1 MSYTKTNWV
10 DGTTVINAQ
19 NLNKIEDALEAN
31 DTAIQNKFDKPA
43 EAGTEGQILAVDAS
57 GNIVFTDKPADGTPG
72 EKGDAGIAATITEI
86 TATVD
91 ANIGTPEVTV
101 TSGGT
106 EQERTFD
113 FAFKNLKGE
122 KGDKGDTGAVGTA
135 AEITSVT
142 ATVDANTG
150 TPEVTVTPGGTAQAR
165 TFTFAFKNLKGA
177 TGAQGPKGDTG
188 ATGAQGAK
196 GDKGD
201 KGDSGLTKQ
210 AAIADAVGGD
220 EKDKINAILAAL
232 RSAGV
237 IATE

>member
-31 DTAIQNKFDKPA
+31 DTAIQNKFDKPE
-43 EAGTEGQILAVDAS
+43 EAGTEGQILAIDAS

-72 EKGDAGIAATITEI
+72 EKGDKGDAGIAATITEI
-86 TATVD
+86 
-91 ANIGTPEVTV
+91 
-101 TSGGT
+101 
-106 EQERTFD
+106 
-113 FAFKNLKGE
+113 
-122 KGDKGDTGAVGTA
+122 
-135 AEITSVT
+135 T

-210 AAIADAVGGD
+210 AAIADAAGGD

-237 IATE
+237 IAAE